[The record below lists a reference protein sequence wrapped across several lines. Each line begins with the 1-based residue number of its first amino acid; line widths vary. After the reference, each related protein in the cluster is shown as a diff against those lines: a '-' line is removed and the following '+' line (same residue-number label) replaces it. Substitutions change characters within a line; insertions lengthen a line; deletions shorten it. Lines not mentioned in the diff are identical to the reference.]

1 MFVLPLINKLKRQ
14 LSTEMG
20 KLLRESVAKII
31 APIPRR
37 PLMHEEILT
46 ENPEYFQEV
55 DPPP

>member
-37 PLMHEEILT
+37 QLMHEEILT
-46 ENPEYFQEV
+46 ENPECFQEV